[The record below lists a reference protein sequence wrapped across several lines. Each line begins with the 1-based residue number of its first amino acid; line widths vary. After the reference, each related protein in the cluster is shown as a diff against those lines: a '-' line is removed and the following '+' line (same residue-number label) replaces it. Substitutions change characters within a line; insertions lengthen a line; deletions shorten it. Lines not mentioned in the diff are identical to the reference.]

1 MKKKQKRRG
10 ITILIV
16 LPILVAAG
24 FLFKSCFTHT
34 YEGGFEFALI
44 ERGDLENIVT
54 CTGTLS
60 AVETVDVGAQVSGI
74 VEKLYVDFNDPVKK
88 GQVLAVLDTTL
99 FEVAVE
105 DAEAAVAR
113 AGAKLDQARAE
124 LTRNRP
130 LFEKG
135 HLSEMEF
142 LVTRT
147 TAQTA
152 EADLKTAEAALKRA
166 KTNLGYTVI
175 HSPVDGTVI
184 ERSVDAGQ
192 TIAASFQAPRLFIIA
207 RDLTRMQI
215 ETDVDESD
223 IGQIRENQAVRFDV
237 QAYPDDIFTG
247 KVRQIRLQPTTIQNV
262 VNYTVVVDALNE
274 KGMLLP
280 GMTATVDFLV
290 DERRDVLLVPNTAL
304 NFKPS
309 LELTEKYGPRI
320 MEKMKHGSSG
330 QGANEMAGT
339 PMGNGGVMMPGQLP
353 GQTGTVFYLD
363 EKGIPT
369 PTTLVKGVSDGKMTE
384 ITESTD
390 LKEGMEV
397 ITAYRTGKSSRENSQ
412 HTSIFQPPSGGGPH

>member
-16 LPILVAAG
+16 LPVLVASG
-24 FLFKSCFTHT
+24 FLFKSCLTHT

-88 GQVLAVLDTTL
+88 GQVLAVLDKTL

-237 QAYPDDIFTG
+237 QAYPDEIFTG

-309 LELTEKYGPRI
+309 LELTEKYGSRM
-320 MEKMKHGSSG
+320 MEKMKHGASG
-330 QGANEMAGT
+330 QGANEISGT
-339 PMGNGGVMMPGQLP
+339 PMGNGSGMMPGQLP

-363 EKGIPT
+363 QKGIPT
-369 PTTLVKGVSDGKMTE
+369 PATLVKGVSDGKMTE
-384 ITESTD
+384 IVKSTD
-390 LKEGMEV
+390 LEEGMEL
-397 ITAYRTGKSSRENSQ
+397 ITAYRRGKNSGEKSK
-412 HTSIFQPPSGGGPH
+412 HSSIFSPPPGGGPH